1 MSGHVYSSEITTT
14 VQNTLGC
21 PNSLCSC
28 LRGGV
33 VVVNDS
39 ESSSRIERIKEMPR
53 TISGTL
59 LNLFK

>member
-1 MSGHVYSSEITTT
+1 MSGHVYCSEITTT
-14 VQNTLGC
+14 VQNTAC
-21 PNSLCSC
+21 V
-28 LRGGV
+28 RVYV

-39 ESSSRIERIKEMPR
+39 ESSSRIERIKEMPH

>member
-1 MSGHVYSSEITTT
+1 MSGHVYCSEITTT
-14 VQNTLGC
+14 VQNTAC
-21 PNSLCSC
+21 V
-28 LRGGV
+28 RVYVV

>member
-1 MSGHVYSSEITTT
+1 MSGHVYCSEITTT
-14 VQNTLGC
+14 VQNTAC
-21 PNSLCSC
+21 V
-28 LRGGV
+28 RVYV
-33 VVVNDS
+33 VVVNDN